1 MGSNLHLR
9 RIALLLSLPVAVIAA
24 ATTDAYAQNSTAR
37 LIGFPM
43 FEDSALKSDLKT
55 ESWSVETPIHSA
67 PTAAAAGVEPTA
79 NVPAKVTTMATA
91 TISEAPK
98 VVPLRIVELANE
110 PTIDPI
116 QLDPITPILESE
128 PVALATAMPTNVPT
142 SVEPVKP
149 IVAAKASKIQAA
161 STKANALAQSST
173 IIRGSGVGGLQARE
187 ALAESVQAA
196 LTSNPE
202 VQIAKAREDDAR
214 YGVNEARA
222 AYLPRVDLSAS
233 TGPEYNV
240 PDGQDGNY
248 QRRGDA
254 SITTRQLLWDFGLTI
269 NDIRRARKVFEAAS
283 ENTRERV
290 EDISFQIATAYVGV
304 LQRQRLV
311 ELTTDNVSAHEK
323 ILRIVSTQKELG
335 LSTGADVSRV
345 DAQLARI
352 QSTLLDRQSELE
364 QAKENFR
371 RLTGRLPGDLMEPPL
386 PDAVLPL
393 DADAAAALIS
403 ERNPRLKQVL
413 ANRASIERQLASNN
427 ANFMPRLEAEVQGN
441 YKNDVSGDTNRNV
454 DARALV
460 QMRYNLFNG
469 GADKAVSNRLKARI
483 REQNFEVERVKR
495 EVEQDVRS
503 DFSALRAAR
512 DKVSRINTEVD
523 SAAKVVDLY
532 LEQFKTSKRNAFD
545 LLESQQALFGARTT
559 LVGNQYQSLL
569 SGYRVLQKLGLL
581 FTTIVEAPPSPDR
594 KL

>member
-1 MGSNLHLR
+1 MLQETVWLAPCLPSVVYVEATRNLVGPILNLR
-9 RIALLLSLPVAVIAA
+9 RIVFFVSLPLAIIATAAV
-24 ATTDAYAQNSTAR
+24 DVRAQNSTAH
-37 LIGFPM
+37 LVGQPI
-43 FEDSALKSDLKT
+43 FEDLVIETVLKT
-55 ESWSVETPIHSA
+55 TAGPA
-67 PTAAAAGVEPTA
+67 PAAGIAMQSTVVATLATTIALAPLPVVEPLA
-79 NVPAKVTTMATA
+79 
-91 TISEAPK
+91 
-98 VVPLRIVELANE
+98 VE
-110 PTIDPI
+110 
-116 QLDPITPILESE
+116 
-128 PVALATAMPTNVPT
+128 
-142 SVEPVKP
+142 P
-149 IVAAKASKIQAA
+149 IVAKAPILQAA
-161 STKANALAQSST
+161 STKGTALAQGSM
-173 IIRGSGVGGLQARE
+173 IIRGSGAAGVPPRE

-214 YGVNEARA
+214 YGVSEARA

-240 PDGQDGNY
+240 PDGQNGVY
-248 QRRGDA
+248 KRRGEA
-254 SITTRQLLWDFGLTI
+254 SITTKQLLWDFGLTL
-269 NDIRRARKVFEAAS
+269 NDIRRARKIYEAAS

-311 ELTTDNVSAHEK
+311 ELTTDNVKAHEK
-323 ILRIVSTQKELG
+323 ILRIVNTQKELG

-371 RLTGRLPGDLMEPPL
+371 RLAGRLPGDLMEPPL
-386 PDAVLPL
+386 PDAVLPM

-413 ANRASIERQLASNN
+413 ANRGSIERQLASNN
-427 ANFMPRLEAEVQGN
+427 ANFLPRIEAEVQGN
-441 YKNDVSGDTNRNV
+441 YKNDIGGDTNRNM

-469 GADKAVSNRLKARI
+469 GADRAISYRLKARI
-483 REQNFEVERVKR
+483 REQDFEVERVKR

-512 DKVSRINTEVD
+512 DKVSRINNEVD

-581 FTTIVEAPPSPDR
+581 FTTIVEAPASPDR

>member
-1 MGSNLHLR
+1 MPQETGWLAACLPSAVYADVTRNLIGPILNLR
-9 RIALLLSLPVAVIAA
+9 RILLFMSLPVAVIATA
-24 ATTDAYAQNSTAR
+24 AIDVRAQSSTAR
-37 LIGFPM
+37 LMGQPV
-43 FEDSALKSDLKT
+43 FEDAALEITLKT
-55 ESWSVETPIHSA
+55 EAIAPPLGMTAPNPIVVAAVPAVQPVMLEPVMLA
-67 PTAAAAGVEPTA
+67 PVILQPILADVPVLQAVSTKGVALAQGSKIIRSSGAAGVQP
-79 NVPAKVTTMATA
+79 
-91 TISEAPK
+91 
-98 VVPLRIVELANE
+98 
-110 PTIDPI
+110 
-116 QLDPITPILESE
+116 
-128 PVALATAMPTNVPT
+128 
-142 SVEPVKP
+142 
-149 IVAAKASKIQAA
+149 
-161 STKANALAQSST
+161 
-173 IIRGSGVGGLQARE
+173 RE

-214 YGVNEARA
+214 YGVSEARA

-233 TGPEYNV
+233 TGPEYSV
-240 PDGQDGNY
+240 PDGQDGVY
-248 QRRGDA
+248 ARRGEA
-254 SITTRQLLWDFGLTI
+254 SITTKQLLWDFGLTL
-269 NDIRRARKVFEAAS
+269 NDIRRARKIYEAAS

-311 ELTTDNVSAHEK
+311 ELTTDNVKAHEK
-323 ILRIVSTQKELG
+323 IVRIVSTQKELG

-386 PDAVLPL
+386 PDAVLPM

-413 ANRASIERQLASNN
+413 ANRASIERQLSSNN
-427 ANFMPRLEAEVQGN
+427 ANFMPRIEAEVQGN
-441 YKNDVSGDTNRNV
+441 YKNDIAGNTNRNM

-469 GADKAVSNRLKARI
+469 GADRAVSNRLKARI
-483 REQNFEVERVKR
+483 REQDFEVERVKR

-512 DKVSRINTEVD
+512 DKVSRINNEVD

>member
-1 MGSNLHLR
+1 MADISCDDLVCVLNLNRLALSLSVST
-9 RIALLLSLPVAVIAA
+9 IVVALLTLPAVAQSSSAHLVAQPVFEDAALLNSLQPPMAQPVVPVPSPVAPEEIAA
-24 ATTDAYAQNSTAR
+24 TEISPAR
-37 LIGFPM
+37 VDETPNDIKPPRPIDL
-43 FEDSALKSDLKT
+43 SAL
-55 ESWSVETPIHSA
+55 ETPQITLASDD
-67 PTAAAAGVEPTA
+67 
-79 NVPAKVTTMATA
+79 VPPVFPALIEAQT
-91 TISEAPK
+91 EAPK
-98 VVPLRIVELANE
+98 LQRV
-110 PTIDPI
+110 
-116 QLDPITPILESE
+116 
-128 PVALATAMPTNVPT
+128 
-142 SVEPVKP
+142 
-149 IVAAKASKIQAA
+149 
-161 STKANALAQSST
+161 STKSALVKAQGAT
-173 IIRGSGVGGLQARE
+173 IIRGSGATGLPARE

-196 LTSNPE
+196 LTTNPE

-222 AYLPRVDLSAS
+222 AYLPRVDISAG
-233 TGPEYNV
+233 TGPEFSV
-240 PDGQDGNY
+240 PDGEDGVY
-248 QRRGDA
+248 ARRGDA
-254 SITTRQLLWDFGLTI
+254 SITSRQLLWDFGLTI
-269 NDIRRARKVFEAAS
+269 NDIRRARKVFEAAN
-283 ENTRERV
+283 EATRERV

-311 ELTTDNVSAHEK
+311 EITRDNEKAHEK

-345 DAQLARI
+345 ESQLARV
-352 QSTLLDRQSELE
+352 QSALLDRTSELE
-364 QAKENFR
+364 QARETFR

-386 PDAVLPL
+386 PDAVLPM

-413 ANRASIERQLASNN
+413 ASRASIERQLASNN
-427 ANFMPRLEAEVQGN
+427 ANFLPRFEVEVQGN
-441 YKNDVSGDTNRNV
+441 YKNDVQGDTNRNM

-503 DFSALRAAR
+503 DFSALRASR
-512 DKVSRINTEVD
+512 EKVSRISSEVE

-532 LEQFKTSKRNAFD
+532 FEQFKTSKRSAFD
-545 LLESQQALFGARTT
+545 LLESQQSLFAARTT
-559 LVGNQYQSLL
+559 QVGNQYQSVL

-594 KL
+594 QL

>member
-1 MGSNLHLR
+1 MIQETGWLAACLPSLVYAEATRNLMRLILNLQ
-9 RIALLLSLPVAVIAA
+9 RIIFFMSLSVAVIVTAA
-24 ATTDAYAQNSTAR
+24 MDVRAQNSTAH
-37 LIGFPM
+37 LIGQPV
-43 FEDSALKSDLKT
+43 FEDAALETALIT
-55 ESWSVETPIHSA
+55 EALAA
-67 PTAAAAGVEPTA
+67 PLVITAPNATVVAA
-79 NVPAKVTTMATA
+79 VPAVQPVM
-91 TISEAPK
+91 
-98 VVPLRIVELANE
+98 L
-110 PTIDPI
+110 
-116 QLDPITPILESE
+116 E
-128 PVALATAMPTNVPT
+128 PVVADVPVLQAT
-142 SVEPVKP
+142 
-149 IVAAKASKIQAA
+149 
-161 STKANALAQSST
+161 STKSTALAQGST
-173 IIRGSGVGGLQARE
+173 IIKRSGATGVQPRE

-214 YGVNEARA
+214 YGVSEARA

-240 PDGQDGNY
+240 PDGQDGVY
-248 QRRGDA
+248 QRRGEA
-254 SITTRQLLWDFGLTI
+254 SITTKQLLWDFGLTL
-269 NDIRRARKVFEAAS
+269 NDIRRARKIYEAAS

-290 EDISFQIATAYVGV
+290 EDISFQISTAYIGV

-311 ELTTDNVSAHEK
+311 ELTTDNVKAHEK

-386 PDAVLPL
+386 PDAVLPM
-393 DADAAAALIS
+393 DADAAAGLIS

-413 ANRASIERQLASNN
+413 ANRASIERQLSSNN
-427 ANFMPRLEAEVQGN
+427 ANFMPRIEAELQGN
-441 YKNDVSGDTNRNV
+441 YKNDVGGDTNRNM

-469 GADKAVSNRLKARI
+469 GADRAVSNRLKARI
-483 REQNFEVERVKR
+483 REQDFEVERVKR

-512 DKVSRINTEVD
+512 DKVSRINNEVD

>member
-1 MGSNLHLR
+1 VGRILNFR
-9 RIALLLSLPVAVIAA
+9 RITLLMSLPAAVFVT
-24 ATTDAYAQNSTAR
+24 ATAGVQAQGSTAR
-37 LIGFPM
+37 LVGLPV
-43 FEDSALKSDLKT
+43 FEEAALDTPLKLDIFQNTAPAPSIPERVAGVSALPGNSLAKPEPVPAQMVKISADRALRVVELVQVSIVAPGT
-55 ESWSVETPIHSA
+55 IEAVIPELQTNSVEAVAPIINT
-67 PTAAAAGVEPTA
+67 PTAIVPKLPTKA
-79 NVPAKVTTMATA
+79 
-91 TISEAPK
+91 I
-98 VVPLRIVELANE
+98 PL
-110 PTIDPI
+110 
-116 QLDPITPILESE
+116 Q
-128 PVALATAMPTNVPT
+128 
-142 SVEPVKP
+142 K
-149 IVAAKASKIQAA
+149 A
-161 STKANALAQSST
+161 STKSATLAQGAT
-173 IIRGSGVGGLQARE
+173 IIRGSGVAGLAARE
-187 ALAESVQAA
+187 ALADSVQAA

-214 YGVNEARA
+214 YGVSEARA
-222 AYLPRVDLSAS
+222 AYLPRVDLSAG
-233 TGPEYNV
+233 TGPEYSLA
-240 PDGQDGNY
+240 DAADSITT
-248 QRRGDA
+248 RRGDA

-269 NDIRRARKVFEAAS
+269 NDIRRARKIYEAAS

-311 ELTTDNVSAHEK
+311 ELTTDNVTAHEK

-352 QSTLLDRQSELE
+352 QSTLLDRISELE

-386 PDAVLPL
+386 ADAVLPM
-393 DADAAAALIS
+393 DADAAAALIN

-427 ANFMPRLEAEVQGN
+427 ANFLPRIEAEVQGN
-441 YKNDVSGDTNRNV
+441 YKNDVQGDTNRNM
-454 DARALV
+454 DGRAIV

-469 GADKAVSNRLKARI
+469 GADRAVSNRLKARI
-483 REQNFEVERVKR
+483 REQGFEVERVKR

-512 DKVSRINTEVD
+512 EKVSRINTEVD
-523 SAAKVVDLY
+523 SAGKVVELY

-545 LLESQQALFGARTT
+545 LLESQQALFAARTT

>member
-1 MGSNLHLR
+1 
-9 RIALLLSLPVAVIAA
+9 
-24 ATTDAYAQNSTAR
+24 
-37 LIGFPM
+37 
-43 FEDSALKSDLKT
+43 
-55 ESWSVETPIHSA
+55 
-67 PTAAAAGVEPTA
+67 
-79 NVPAKVTTMATA
+79 
-91 TISEAPK
+91 
-98 VVPLRIVELANE
+98 
-110 PTIDPI
+110 
-116 QLDPITPILESE
+116 
-128 PVALATAMPTNVPT
+128 
-142 SVEPVKP
+142 
-149 IVAAKASKIQAA
+149 
-161 STKANALAQSST
+161 
-173 IIRGSGVGGLQARE
+173 
-187 ALAESVQAA
+187 
-196 LTSNPE
+196 
-202 VQIAKAREDDAR
+202 
-214 YGVNEARA
+214 
-222 AYLPRVDLSAS
+222 
-233 TGPEYNV
+233 
-240 PDGQDGNY
+240 
-248 QRRGDA
+248 
-254 SITTRQLLWDFGLTI
+254 
-269 NDIRRARKVFEAAS
+269 
-283 ENTRERV
+283 V

-311 ELTTDNVSAHEK
+311 ELTTDNVTAHEK
-323 ILRIVSTQKELG
+323 ILRIVTTQKELG

-386 PDAVLPL
+386 PDAVLPM
-393 DADAAAALIS
+393 DADAAAALIN

-427 ANFMPRLEAEVQGN
+427 ANFLPRIEAEVQGN
-441 YKNDVSGDTNRNV
+441 YKNDVAGDTNRNM

-483 REQNFEVERVKR
+483 REQDFEVERVKR

-512 DKVSRINTEVD
+512 DKVSRINNEVD

>member
-1 MGSNLHLR
+1 MGLILHLR
-9 RIALLLSLPVAVIAA
+9 RTTLFLSLPATVIMA
-24 ATTDAYAQNSTAR
+24 ATTGVHAQNSTAR
-37 LIGFPM
+37 LIGLPV
-43 FEDSALKSDLKT
+43 FEESAFKKELNIILSQEVGATKGTDATVVAVEAKSVAAV
-55 ESWSVETPIHSA
+55 SVQAATTPLAHPTKA
-67 PTAAAAGVEPTA
+67 PRA
-79 NVPAKVTTMATA
+79 
-91 TISEAPK
+91 S
-98 VVPLRIVELANE
+98 LLQSVELAAA
-110 PTIDPI
+110 PVIDPVQI
-116 QLDPITPILESE
+116 EAVTPILE
-128 PVALATAMPTNVPT
+128 
-142 SVEPVKP
+142 VEPTV
-149 IVAAKASKIQAA
+149 A
-161 STKANALAQSST
+161 STKANGLAQSSI
-173 IIRGSGVGGLQARE
+173 IIRGSGVAGLQVRE
-187 ALAESVQAA
+187 TLAESVQAA

-214 YGVNEARA
+214 YGVSEARA
-222 AYLPRVDLSAS
+222 AYLPRVDVSAS
-233 TGPEYNV
+233 TGPEYNL

-248 QRRGDA
+248 RRRSDA
-254 SITTRQLLWDFGLTI
+254 SVTTKQLLWDFGLTI

-311 ELTTDNVSAHEK
+311 SLTADNVAAHEK

-345 DAQLARI
+345 EAQLARI

-371 RLTGRLPGDLMEPPL
+371 RLTGHLPSDLMEPPL
-386 PDAVLPL
+386 PDSVIPI
-393 DADAAAALIS
+393 DADAAANLIG

-413 ANRASIERQLASNN
+413 AGRASIERQLASNK
-427 ANFMPRLEAEVQGN
+427 ANFLPRIEAEVQGN
-441 YKNDVSGDTNRNV
+441 YKNDVAGDTNRNV

-460 QMRYNLFNG
+460 QLRYNLFNG
-469 GADKAVSNRLKARI
+469 GADKAISNRLKARI
-483 REQNFEVERVKR
+483 REQDFEVERVKR

-512 DKVSRINTEVD
+512 EKVSRINNEVD

-569 SGYRVLQKLGLL
+569 SGYRVLQRLGLL
-581 FTTIVEAPPSPDR
+581 FTTIVEAPTSADR

>member
-1 MGSNLHLR
+1 MGSILHLR
-9 RIALLLSLPVAVIAA
+9 RIALFLSLPAAVIAV
-24 ATTDAYAQNSTAR
+24 ATAEGYAQTSTAR
-37 LIGFPM
+37 LVGLPV
-43 FEDSALKSDLKT
+43 FEDSALKIDIKIEALVTPSP
-55 ESWSVETPIHSA
+55 SVSAYSAMPDEKPVAIAPPPVVTMPLSEPIKA
-67 PTAAAAGVEPTA
+67 PAA
-79 NVPAKVTTMATA
+79 
-91 TISEAPK
+91 
-98 VVPLRIVELANE
+98 VPLRIVELARA
-110 PTIDPI
+110 PIIDPVQI
-116 QLDPITPILESE
+116 DPVTPILENE
-128 PVALATAMPTNVPT
+128 PVAVATTQPN
-142 SVEPVKP
+142 
-149 IVAAKASKIQAA
+149 KALNLVAA
-161 STKANALAQSST
+161 STKTGGLAQGST
-173 IIRGSGVGGLQARE
+173 IIRGSSAGGLQPRE

-222 AYLPRVDLSAS
+222 AYLPRVDVAAS
-233 TGPEYNV
+233 TGPEYNR

-248 QRRGDA
+248 ERRGDA
-254 SITTRQLLWDFGLTI
+254 SITSRQLLWDFGLTI

-311 ELTTDNVSAHEK
+311 ELTSDNVSAHEK

-345 DAQLARI
+345 EAQLARI

-386 PDAVLPL
+386 PDAVLPM

-413 ANRASIERQLASNN
+413 ANRASIDRQLASNN
-427 ANFMPRLEAEVQGN
+427 ANFMPRFEAEVQGN
-441 YKNDVSGDTNRNV
+441 YKNDVSGDTNRNM

-483 REQNFEVERVKR
+483 REQDFEVERVKR

-512 DKVSRINTEVD
+512 DKVSRINNEVD
-523 SAAKVVDLY
+523 AAAKVVDLY

-581 FTTIVEAPPSPDR
+581 FTTIAEAPPSPDR